1 MAGRAEQVHSITTD
15 ETRNVSV
22 DMSRLLDSGEL
33 LSGTPD
39 VQCSADLTITNVS
52 RNATSITVNGESV
65 AANMAV
71 QFTVQAPEPGR
82 YRIEVVCGT
91 SGGQV
96 VEGMIALNAN
106 QSEF

>member
-1 MAGRAEQVHSITTD
+1 MTTD

-33 LSGTPD
+33 LSGTPE
-39 VQCSADLTITNVS
+39 VQGSDSLTVTNVS
-52 RNATSITVNGESV
+52 RNATAITINGESV

-71 QFTVQAPEPGR
+71 QFTLEAPTSGR
-82 YRIEVVCGT
+82 YRIEIVCGT

-96 VEGMIALNAN
+96 VEGSIILKVEK
-106 QSEF
+106 STY

>member
-39 VQCSADLTITNVS
+39 VQGSDALTITNVS
-52 RNATSITVNGESV
+52 RNATAIIVNGESV

-71 QFTVQAPEPGR
+71 QFTLQAPTQGR
-82 YRIEVVCGT
+82 YRIE
-91 SGGQV
+91 
-96 VEGMIALNAN
+96 
-106 QSEF
+106 